1 MVKVILVMIV
11 NNSDNSPS
19 LPFILKS
26 AYRKFELS
34 TFHRSK
40 VTVIWKQETAHC
52 NNADKCRE
60 LKMNAEK
67 FREMQRNS
75 EKCREMQ
82 ICRDILMTFM
92 THGNLISLNPLHL
105 EHIAHILID
114 KCFPKNGPMGKILNR
129 GNFKISYSTC
139 PNMKQVF
146 QI

>member
-1 MVKVILVMIV
+1 MNNSV
-11 NNSDNSPS
+11 NSGKSENSDSSEYNSDNSPS

-67 FREMQRNS
+67 FREMQRNADMQRYS
-75 EKCREMQ
+75 HDLHDTREF
-82 ICRDILMTFM
+82 DILEPPAFRT
-92 THGNLISLNPLHL
+92 
-105 EHIAHILID
+105 
-114 KCFPKNGPMGKILNR
+114 
-129 GNFKISYSTC
+129 YS
-139 PNMKQVF
+139 PYF
-146 QI
+146 D